1 MKLTVKELTVFSMLA
16 AVMYVSKLVMEFLPN
31 IHLLGVFVV
40 SFTIVYRKKALYPIY
55 LFVFL
60 TGLLNGFNTWWI
72 PYLYLWTV
80 LWAAVMVLPKRLP
93 PKAAPLIY
101 MIVCGLH
108 GLAYGTFYSP
118 FQALMYGLNMEGMI
132 GWIIA
137 GLPFDITHGISN
149 FICGILILP
158 IVSTLKQ
165 AEIIIK
171 NN

>member
-16 AVMYVSKLVMEFLPN
+16 AVMYASKVVMDFLPN

-55 LFVFL
+55 LFVFI

-80 LWAAVMVLPKRLP
+80 LWAGVMVLPKRLP
-93 PKAAPLIY
+93 VKAAPLIY

-108 GLAYGTFYSP
+108 GLAYGTLYAP
-118 FQALMYGLNMEGMI
+118 VQALMYGLNMEGMI

-149 FICGILILP
+149 FIGGILILP
-158 IVSTLKQ
+158 IVSVLKQ
-165 AEIIIK
+165 AEKIIK
-171 NN
+171 IN